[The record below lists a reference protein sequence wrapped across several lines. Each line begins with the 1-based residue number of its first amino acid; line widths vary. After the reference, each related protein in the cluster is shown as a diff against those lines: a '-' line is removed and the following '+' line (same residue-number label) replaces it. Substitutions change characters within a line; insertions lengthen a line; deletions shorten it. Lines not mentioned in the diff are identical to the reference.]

1 MMYWIKRIGIPVAVL
16 GIFCAIFFSVL
27 NWYKRNEPKKS
38 TVLQEQIT
46 AVQKVHSQWN
56 IPTTPEKLKQINE
69 ILSQHFHFIGD
80 GKQCTAYVSHD
91 GQYVLKF
98 LLQRP
103 ITIKP
108 RFSELPDIFPFTLV
122 KSQKAIALDERKED
136 LFKALMIS
144 YTVAPDQTGVM
155 YVHLNPTEN
164 LFKRPLI
171 IDEKANP
178 VYIDVGSTQFI
189 LQKRA
194 MLVKPT
200 LIDLMC
206 EGKVAEAKNRLDQV
220 LMLLFEAAKLGI
232 VDADPSLIR
241 NNNIGFL
248 EDRAIYVDTGKL
260 RLVQHKLTRKD
271 FVNDLT
277 RLKPFYKW
285 LQAYYPE
292 LAEHFAMKE
301 TELVNAY

>member
-1 MMYWIKRIGIPVAVL
+1 MYWIKRIGIAVAVL
-16 GIFCAIFFSVL
+16 AVFCTIFFSVL

-46 AVQKVHSQWN
+46 ALPEADSSWN
-56 IPTTPEKLKQINE
+56 IAIEPEKVQQINS

-103 ITIKP
+103 LTLKP

-122 KSQKAIALDERKED
+122 KSQKAIARDERKED

-144 YTVAPDQTGVM
+144 YSVASEQTGVM
-155 YVHLNPTEN
+155 YVHLNPTHN
-164 LFKRPLI
+164 IFKRPLI

-206 EGKVAEAKNRLDQV
+206 EGKVDEAKDRLDQV
-220 LMLLFEAAKLGI
+220 LMLLFEAAKMGI
-232 VDADPSLIR
+232 VDADPCLIR

-260 RLVQHKLTRKD
+260 RLVQQQLTRKD
-271 FVNDLT
+271 FVNDLS

-301 TELVNAY
+301 TELINAY